1 MDAGERAAPVSFSD
15 KRHVGISNEDRK
27 NYEMVRIEV
36 SVPKMLRHTI

>member
-15 KRHVGISNEDRK
+15 KRHAGISNEDRK